1 MRSGSTSLNR
11 LRFDRLPVFLFHFR
25 QFFRRVMRR
34 DIQPSKP
41 HFDVL
46 AVDLNTNEFSPA
58 GDGYGTGSKATGKR
72 VENDIARLEEA
83 RIMRFSKASGFCVGW
98 FSYSSIK

>member
-1 MRSGSTSLNR
+1 
-11 LRFDRLPVFLFHFR
+11 
-25 QFFRRVMRR
+25 MRR

-72 VENDIARLEEA
+72 VENDIAR
-83 RIMRFSKASGFCVGW
+83 VGRGENNA
-98 FSYSSIK
+98 FQ

>member
-1 MRSGSTSLNR
+1 
-11 LRFDRLPVFLFHFR
+11 
-25 QFFRRVMRR
+25 MRR

-72 VENDIARLEEA
+72 VLCGDDRYVACIFLGVFN
-83 RIMRFSKASGFCVGW
+83 CVNEKDEDNITNGE
-98 FSYSSIK
+98 Y

>member
-1 MRSGSTSLNR
+1 
-11 LRFDRLPVFLFHFR
+11 
-25 QFFRRVMRR
+25 MRR

-46 AVDLNTNEFSPA
+46 AVDLNTNEFSSA

-72 VENDIARLEEA
+72 VENDIAW
-83 RIMRFSKASGFCVGW
+83 VGRGENNA
-98 FSYSSIK
+98 FQ

>member
-1 MRSGSTSLNR
+1 
-11 LRFDRLPVFLFHFR
+11 
-25 QFFRRVMRR
+25 MRR

-72 VENDIARLEEA
+72 VLCGDDRYVVI
-83 RIMRFSKASGFCVGW
+83 
-98 FSYSSIK
+98 SI